1 MSRKVCVVTAGHLS
15 TCPRMLKAADA
26 LHEAGYTVRV
36 VSAVHTPWATEADT
50 RLVGTRQW
58 KWRPVPY
65 GRQYAFGAWLRSGV
79 RHRVARAIAAMS
91 PEAAPGAIAA
101 AAFARAH
108 RELVTAVLEER
119 ADLIYGGSTGAIAA
133 AAEAGRR
140 SGTPFGVDFE
150 DFHPD
155 EQDPEDDRLSNA
167 LGGPIMQLAARGAA
181 FVTAGSAAI
190 ARACADEFGIDAM
203 AINNVFPLPSTPP
216 ADREGQ
222 GRRELRLYWFS
233 QTIGRNRGLEDIV
246 RAVGL
251 VGRPA
256 TLYLR
261 GRPAGGYMSTLEVYS
276 AKAAPS
282 LRIEVL
288 PPSAPDSMIDECRP
302 FDVGISAEQGHVRN
316 RQLNLPNKAL
326 TYPLAGLPVA
336 LTDTA
341 GQRPLAEDL
350 GEGAL
355 LFTPGDAE
363 SLAASLRRIVDDPR
377 AMSRAR
383 EASWEAAKRRWHW
396 EHPAERGAL
405 LATIGRAIG

>member
-1 MSRKVCVVTAGHLS
+1 MSKKVCVVTAGHLS

-26 LHEAGYTVRV
+26 LHEAGYAVRV
-36 VSAVHTPWATEADT
+36 VSAVHTPWAFEADT
-50 RLVGTRQW
+50 QLVGTRQW

-65 GRQYAFGAWLRSGV
+65 ARRYAFGAWLRSGV
-79 RHRVARAIAAMS
+79 RHRIARAVASVS
-91 PEAAPGAIAA
+91 PQRMPGAIVAE
-101 AAFARAH
+101 AFSRAH

-150 DFHPD
+150 DLHCD
-155 EQDPEDDRLSNA
+155 EQDPEDGWLSNA
-167 LGGPIMQLAARGAA
+167 LGGPIMRLAANGAS

-190 ARACADEFGIDAM
+190 ARACADEFGINAI

-216 ADREGQ
+216 ADRDRQGQ
-222 GRRELRLYWFS
+222 KELRLYWFS
-233 QTIGRNRGLEDIV
+233 QTIGRRRGLEDIV

-261 GRPAGGYMSTLEVYS
+261 GRPAAGYISTLEDYS
-276 AKAAPS
+276 RQAAPS

-288 PPSAPDSMIDECRP
+288 PPSAPDSMVDECRP
-302 FDVGISAEQGHVRN
+302 FDVGIAAEGGLVRN
-316 RQLNLPNKAL
+316 RHLSLSNKAL

-336 LTDTA
+336 LTDTP
-341 GQRPLAEDL
+341 GQRPLADDL

-355 LFTPGDAE
+355 LFAPGDVQ
-363 SLAASLRRIVDDPR
+363 SLAASLSRIVHDPC

>member
-1 MSRKVCVVTAGHLS
+1 MTRKICIVTAGHLS

-26 LHEAGYTVRV
+26 LHAAGYAVRV
-36 VSAVHTPWATEADT
+36 VSAVHTPWAFEADA
-50 RLVGTRQW
+50 RLVDTRDW

-65 GRQYAFGAWLRSGV
+65 GRPYAFATWLRSGV
-79 RHRVARAIAAMS
+79 RHRVARAVASLS
-91 PEAAPGAIAA
+91 PQTAPATIVA

-119 ADLIYGGSTGAIAA
+119 VDLIYGGSTGAIAA

-150 DFHPD
+150 DFHCD
-155 EQDPEDDRLSNA
+155 EQDSEDDRLSNA
-167 LGGPIMQLAARGAA
+167 LGGPIMQLAANGAS

-190 ARACADEFGIDAM
+190 ARACADEFGIAAM
-203 AINNVFPLPSTPP
+203 AINNVFPLPSVPP

-222 GRRELRLYWFS
+222 ERRELRLYWFS

-251 VGRPA
+251 VGRPT

-261 GRPAGGYMSTLEVYS
+261 GRAAAGYMSTLEQYS
-276 AKAAPS
+276 AQAAPS

-341 GQRPLAEDL
+341 GQRPLADDL

-355 LFTPGDAE
+355 LFAPGDAHCLAV
-363 SLAASLRRIVDDPR
+363 SLGRIVDDPR

-383 EASWEAAKRRWHW
+383 EASWEAARRRWHW
-396 EHPAERGAL
+396 EHPAERDAL

>member
-26 LHEAGYTVRV
+26 LQAAGYAVRV
-36 VSAVHTPWATEADT
+36 VSAVHTPWAFEADT

-79 RHRVARAIAAMS
+79 RHRIARAMASMS
-91 PEAAPGAIAA
+91 PQSAPGAIVAE
-101 AAFARAH
+101 AFARAH
-108 RELVTAVLEER
+108 RELVTAVLEEG

-133 AAEAGRR
+133 AAEAGKR

-150 DFHPD
+150 DFHCD
-155 EQDPEDDRLSNA
+155 QQDPEDGRLSNA
-167 LGGPIMQLAARGAA
+167 LGGPIMRLAANGAS

-190 ARACADEFGIDAM
+190 ARACADEFGINAM
-203 AINNVFPLPSTPP
+203 AINNVFSLPSTPP
-216 ADREGQ
+216 ADRDRQGQ
-222 GRRELRLYWFS
+222 RELRLYWFS
-233 QTIGRNRGLEDIV
+233 QTIGRRRGLEDIV

-261 GRPAGGYMSTLEVYS
+261 GRPAAGYMSTLEHYS
-276 AKAAPS
+276 RQTAPS

-288 PPSAPDSMIDECRP
+288 PPSEPDSMIDECRR
-302 FDVGISAEQGHVRN
+302 FDVGISAEGGQVRN
-316 RQLNLPNKAL
+316 RNLALSNKAL

-336 LTDTA
+336 LTDTP
-341 GQRPLAEDL
+341 GQRPLADDL

-355 LFTPGDAE
+355 LFAPGDAE
-363 SLAASLRRIVDDPR
+363 SLAASLGRIADDPR

>member
-1 MSRKVCVVTAGHLS
+1 MSKKVCVVTAGHLS

-26 LHEAGYTVRV
+26 LHAAGYAVRV
-36 VSAVHTPWATEADT
+36 VSAVHTPWAFEADT
-50 RLVGTRQW
+50 QLVGTRQW

-65 GRQYAFGAWLRSGV
+65 ARRYAFGAWLRSGV
-79 RHRVARAIAAMS
+79 RHRIARAVASVS
-91 PEAAPGAIAA
+91 PRRMPGAIVAE
-101 AAFARAH
+101 AFSRAH

-150 DFHPD
+150 DLHCA
-155 EQDPEDDRLSNA
+155 EQDPEDGRLSNA
-167 LGGPIMQLAARGAA
+167 LGGPIMRLAANGAS

-190 ARACADEFGIDAM
+190 ARACADEFGINAIP
-203 AINNVFPLPSTPP
+203 INNVFPLPSTPP
-216 ADREGQ
+216 A
-222 GRRELRLYWFS
+222 GRDCQAKELRLYWFS
-233 QTIGRNRGLEDIV
+233 QTIGRRRGLEDIV

-251 VGRPA
+251 VGRPT

-261 GRPAGGYMSTLEVYS
+261 GRPAAGYISTLEDYS
-276 AKAAPS
+276 RQAAPS

-288 PPSAPDSMIDECRP
+288 PPSAPDSMVDECRP
-302 FDVGISAEQGHVRN
+302 FDVGIAAEGGLVRN
-316 RQLNLPNKAL
+316 RHLSLSNKAL

-336 LTDTA
+336 LTDTP
-341 GQRPLAEDL
+341 GQRPLADDL

-355 LFTPGDAE
+355 LFAPGDVQ
-363 SLAASLRRIVDDPR
+363 SLAASLSRIAHDPC

>member
-1 MSRKVCVVTAGHLS
+1 
-15 TCPRMLKAADA
+15 
-26 LHEAGYTVRV
+26 
-36 VSAVHTPWATEADT
+36 
-50 RLVGTRQW
+50 
-58 KWRPVPY
+58 
-65 GRQYAFGAWLRSGV
+65 
-79 RHRVARAIAAMS
+79 
-91 PEAAPGAIAA
+91 
-101 AAFARAH
+101 
-108 RELVTAVLEER
+108 
-119 ADLIYGGSTGAIAA
+119 
-133 AAEAGRR
+133 
-140 SGTPFGVDFE
+140 
-150 DFHPD
+150 
-155 EQDPEDDRLSNA
+155 
-167 LGGPIMQLAARGAA
+167 MQLAARGAA

-190 ARACADEFGIDAM
+190 ARACADEFGINAM

-216 ADREGQ
+216 AGREGQ

>member
-1 MSRKVCVVTAGHLS
+1 MSRKVCIVTAGHLS

-26 LHEAGYTVRV
+26 LHTAGYAVRV
-36 VSAVHTPWATEADT
+36 VSAVHTPWAFEADT
-50 RLVGTRQW
+50 RLVGARQW
-58 KWRPVPY
+58 TWRPVPY

-79 RHRVARAIAAMS
+79 RHRIARAMASVSPQSAPAAIVS
-91 PEAAPGAIAA
+91 E
-101 AAFARAH
+101 AFARAH

-150 DFHPD
+150 DFHCD
-155 EQDPEDDRLSNA
+155 EQDPEDGRLSNA
-167 LGGPIMQLAARGAA
+167 LGGPIMRLAANGAS

-190 ARACADEFGIDAM
+190 ARACADEFGIN
-203 AINNVFPLPSTPP
+203 AIAVNNVFPLPSTPP
-216 ADREGQ
+216 ADRERQGQ
-222 GRRELRLYWFS
+222 QELRLYWFS
-233 QTIGRNRGLEDIV
+233 QTIGRRRGLEDIV

-251 VGRPA
+251 MGRSA

-261 GRPAGGYMSTLEVYS
+261 GRPAAGYMATLEQH
-276 AKAAPS
+276 ARRAAPS

-302 FDVGISAEQGHVRN
+302 FDVGIAAESGHVRS
-316 RQLNLPNKAL
+316 RHLSLSNKAL

-336 LTDTA
+336 LTDTP
-341 GQRPLAEDL
+341 GQRPLADDL

-355 LFTPGDAE
+355 LFAPGDAQ
-363 SLAASLRRIVDDPR
+363 SLAASLGRITDDPR
-377 AMSRAR
+377 AMARAR

>member
-1 MSRKVCVVTAGHLS
+1 
-15 TCPRMLKAADA
+15 MLKAADA
-26 LHEAGYTVRV
+26 LHAAGYAVRV
-36 VSAVHTPWATEADT
+36 VSAMHTPWAFEADT
-50 RLVGTRQW
+50 QLVATRQW

-79 RHRVARAIAAMS
+79 RHRIARALASVS
-91 PEAAPGAIAA
+91 PQSAPGAIMAE
-101 AAFARAH
+101 AFARAH

-150 DFHPD
+150 DFHCD
-155 EQDPEDDRLSNA
+155 EQDPEDGGLSNA
-167 LGGPIMQLAARGAA
+167 LGGPIMRLAADGAS

-190 ARACADEFGIDAM
+190 ARACADEFGINAV

-216 ADREGQ
+216 ADRD
-222 GRRELRLYWFS
+222 RREPKELRLYWFS
-233 QTIGRNRGLEDIV
+233 QTIGRRRGLEDIV

-251 VGRPA
+251 MGRPA

-261 GRPAGGYMSTLEVYS
+261 GHPSAGYISTLENYS
-276 AKAAPS
+276 KQAAPS

-288 PPSAPDSMIDECRP
+288 PPAAPDSMVDQCRP
-302 FDVGISAEQGHVRN
+302 FDVGIAAECGHVRN
-316 RQLNLPNKAL
+316 RSLSLSNKAL

-336 LTDTA
+336 LTDTP
-341 GQRPLAEDL
+341 GQRPLADDL

-355 LFTPGDAE
+355 LFVPGDVQ
-363 SLAASLRRIVDDPR
+363 SLAASLGRVVDDPR
-377 AMSRAR
+377 AMMRAR

-396 EHPAERGAL
+396 EHSAERGAL

>member
-26 LHEAGYTVRV
+26 LHAAGYAVRV
-36 VSAVHTPWATEADT
+36 VSAVHTPWAFEADT

-65 GRQYAFGAWLRSGV
+65 GRPYAFGAWLRSGV
-79 RHRVARAIAAMS
+79 RHRIARAIAAVS
-91 PEAAPGAIAA
+91 PQTAPGAIVA

-150 DFHPD
+150 DFHCD
-155 EQDPEDDRLSNA
+155 QQDLEEGRLSNA
-167 LGGPIMQLAARGAA
+167 LGGPIMRLAANGAS

-190 ARACADEFGIDAM
+190 ARACADEFGINAM
-203 AINNVFPLPSTPP
+203 AINNVFPLPLTPP
-216 ADREGQ
+216 ADRDRQGQ
-222 GRRELRLYWFS
+222 KELRLYWFS
-233 QTIGRNRGLEDIV
+233 QTIGRRRGLEDIV

-251 VGRPA
+251 MGRPA

-261 GRPAGGYMSTLEVYS
+261 GRPAAGYVSTLTSYS
-276 AKAAPS
+276 AQVAPS

-288 PPSAPDSMIDECRP
+288 PPSAPDSMVDECRP
-302 FDVGISAEQGHVRN
+302 FDVGISAEGGQVRN
-316 RQLNLPNKAL
+316 RRLALSNKAL

-336 LTDTA
+336 LTDTP
-341 GQRPLAEDL
+341 GQRPLADDL

-355 LFTPGDAE
+355 LFAPGDAH
-363 SLAASLRRIVDDPR
+363 SLAASLGRIVDDPG

-405 LATIGRAIG
+405 LATIGRAID

>member
-1 MSRKVCVVTAGHLS
+1 MSKNVCVVTAGHLS

-26 LHEAGYTVRV
+26 LHAAGYAVRV
-36 VSAVHTPWATEADT
+36 VSAVHTPWAFEADT

-79 RHRVARAIAAMS
+79 RHRIARVIASVS
-91 PEAAPGAIAA
+91 PQTAPGAIVAE
-101 AAFARAH
+101 AFARAH
-108 RELVTAVLEER
+108 REMVTAVLEER

-150 DFHPD
+150 DFHSE
-155 EQDPEDDRLSNA
+155 EQDPEDGRLSNA
-167 LGGPIMQLAARGAA
+167 LGGPIMRLAANGAS

-190 ARACADEFGIDAM
+190 ARACADEFGINAV

-216 ADREGQ
+216 ANRDRQGQ
-222 GRRELRLYWFS
+222 KELRLYWFS
-233 QTIGRNRGLEDIV
+233 QTIGRRRGLEDIV

-251 VGRPA
+251 MGRPA

-261 GRPAGGYMSTLEVYS
+261 GRAADGYLSTLEQYS
-276 AKAAPS
+276 RQAAPS

-302 FDVGISAEQGHVRN
+302 FDVGIAAEGGHVRN
-316 RQLNLPNKAL
+316 RHLSLSNKAL
-326 TYPLAGLPVA
+326 TYPLAGLPVV
-336 LTDTA
+336 LTDTP
-341 GQRPLAEDL
+341 GQRPLADDL

-355 LFTPGDAE
+355 LFASGDAQ
-363 SLAASLRRIVDDPR
+363 SLAVSLGRIVDDPR

-383 EASWEAAKRRWHW
+383 EASWGAAKRRWHW

>member
-1 MSRKVCVVTAGHLS
+1 MSKKVCVVTAGHLS

-26 LHEAGYTVRV
+26 LHAAGYAVRV
-36 VSAVHTPWATEADT
+36 VSAVHTPWAFEADT
-50 RLVGTRQW
+50 RLVGTREW

-79 RHRVARAIAAMS
+79 RHRIARVIASVS
-91 PEAAPGAIAA
+91 PHTAPGAIVTE
-101 AAFARAH
+101 AFARAH
-108 RELVTAVLEER
+108 REMVTAVLEER

-150 DFHPD
+150 DFHSE
-155 EQDPEDDRLSNA
+155 EQDPEDGRLSNA
-167 LGGPIMQLAARGAA
+167 LGGPIMRLAANGAS

-190 ARACADEFGIDAM
+190 AHACADEFGINAI
-203 AINNVFPLPSTPP
+203 AINNVFPLPPTPP
-216 ADREGQ
+216 ANRDRQGQ
-222 GRRELRLYWFS
+222 KALRLYWFS
-233 QTIGRNRGLEDIV
+233 QTIGRRRGLEDIV

-251 VGRPA
+251 IGRPA

-261 GRPAGGYMSTLEVYS
+261 GRAADGYMSTLEQYS
-276 AKAAPS
+276 RQAAPS

-288 PPSAPDSMIDECRP
+288 PPSPPDSMIDECRP
-302 FDVGISAEQGHVRN
+302 FDVGIAAEGGHVRN
-316 RQLNLPNKAL
+316 RHLSLSNKAL

-336 LTDTA
+336 LTDTP
-341 GQRPLAEDL
+341 GQRPLADDL

-355 LFTPGDAE
+355 VFAPGDVQ
-363 SLAASLRRIVDDPR
+363 SLAVSLERIVDDPR